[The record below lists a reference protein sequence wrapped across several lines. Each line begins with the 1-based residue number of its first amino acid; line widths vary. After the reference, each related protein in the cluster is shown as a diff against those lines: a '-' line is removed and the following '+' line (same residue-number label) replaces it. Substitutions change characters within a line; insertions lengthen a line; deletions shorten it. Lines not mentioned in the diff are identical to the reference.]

1 LEHLLE
7 DEERKMSEMAKKNR
21 TDDAGECNPIYV
33 VFEISNVMNLSVDAK
48 LVILNTQV

>member
-21 TDDAGECNPIYV
+21 TDDAG
-33 VFEISNVMNLSVDAK
+33 K
-48 LVILNTQV
+48 